1 MTSRL
6 AKWIYPVDLRVGRH
20 KATRWSNPMTISNQQ
35 ERKKLA
41 RAQAHYA
48 KSISDV
54 TLEKNIAIALT
65 GCTSRAYKATMPV
78 PVRSTEQ
85 PSADNICLPEVAKFA
100 AGFRKS
106 ESLTAR

>member
-1 MTSRL
+1 
-6 AKWIYPVDLRVGRH
+6 
-20 KATRWSNPMTISNQQ
+20 MTISNQQ

-48 KSISDV
+48 KSISDA
-54 TLEKNIAIALT
+54 TLEKNIATALT
-65 GCTSRAYKATMPV
+65 GCTARVYKATMSV
-78 PVRSTEQ
+78 PIRTSEQ
-85 PSADNICLPEVAKFA
+85 PSADNICLPEVAKFS

>member
-1 MTSRL
+1 MN
-6 AKWIYPVDLRVGRH
+6 AK
-20 KATRWSNPMTISNQQ
+20 

-41 RAQAHYA
+41 RAIAHRA
-48 KSISDV
+48 DSMKDV
-54 TLEKNIAIALT
+54 RLEKNISTALT
-65 GCTSRAYKATMPV
+65 GCTARVYKTTMPV
-78 PVRSTEQ
+78 PVRSTER

>member
-1 MTSRL
+1 MN
-6 AKWIYPVDLRVGRH
+6 AK
-20 KATRWSNPMTISNQQ
+20 

-41 RAQAHYA
+41 RAIAHRA
-48 KSISDV
+48 DSMKDFR
-54 TLEKNIAIALT
+54 LEKNIATALT
-65 GCTSRAYKATMPV
+65 GCTSRVYKATMAIQI
-78 PVRSTEQ
+78 RSTER